1 MIRAN
6 VSINN
11 QELKIFNQ
19 EKNNNYLNS
28 RIKII
33 NNYRQIQ
40 ISKKL

>member
-6 VSINN
+6 VSISN

-19 EKNNNYLNS
+19 EKNKNYLNS